1 MSQEAL
7 YLRKDHRN
15 QIDKRLFDTHLVSM
29 SAHYKSLARRTN
41 PAVTALFPLNGTV
54 LLPGCDLPLN
64 IFEPRYLN
72 MIDDALRGERLIGMV
87 QSSGSDL
94 AKIGGLGRISQF
106 SETEDGRYLVVLK
119 GLKRFHL
126 GEEVD
131 TGTPYRQAKIS
142 FDGFEADADTHHA
155 KQTSEALSESGR
167 SDRAALTVA
176 MKSLAKAVGVQVDWD
191 TLKEIPLPL
200 LINQAAMI
208 SPFQA
213 EDKQSLL
220 EAATSDER
228 RRLLIGLMHLYAGQ
242 INGSGDQPTQ

>member
-1 MSQEAL
+1 
-7 YLRKDHRN
+7 
-15 QIDKRLFDTHLVSM
+15 M

-41 PAVTALFPLNGTV
+41 PESAALFPLSGTV

-87 QSSGSDL
+87 QSQGSDL
-94 AKIGGLGRISQF
+94 APIGGLGRISQF

-119 GLKRFHL
+119 GLKRFRL
-126 GEEVD
+126 GEELDVK
-131 TGTPYRQAKIS
+131 TPYRQAKLI
-142 FDGFEADADTHHA
+142 FDGFEADADTHDA

-242 INGSGDQPTQ
+242 INGGGEQPTQ

>member
-1 MSQEAL
+1 
-7 YLRKDHRN
+7 
-15 QIDKRLFDTHLVSM
+15 M

-41 PAVTALFPLNGTV
+41 PESVALFPLNGTV

-72 MIDDALRGERLIGMV
+72 MIDDALRNERLIGMV
-87 QSSGSDL
+87 QTRGDKL
-94 AKIGGLGRISQF
+94 VKIGGLGRISQF

-126 GEEVD
+126 GEELKV
-131 TGTPYRQAKIS
+131 TTPYRQAKIS
-142 FDGFEADADTHHA
+142 FDGFETDADTHDA

-176 MKSLAKAVGVQVDWD
+176 MKSLAKAVGVQVEWD
-191 TLKEIPLPL
+191 ALQEIPLPL

-208 SPFQA
+208 SPFEA
-213 EDKQSLL
+213 EDKQSLM
-220 EAATSDER
+220 EAGTSDER

-242 INGSGDQPTQ
+242 IGGQAEEQPKQ

>member
-1 MSQEAL
+1 
-7 YLRKDHRN
+7 
-15 QIDKRLFDTHLVSM
+15 M

-41 PAVTALFPLNGTV
+41 PDAVALFPLNGTV

-72 MIDDALRGERLIGMV
+72 MIDDALKADRLIGMV
-87 QSSGSDL
+87 QSRGDTL

-126 GEEVD
+126 GEELKV
-131 TGTPYRQAKIS
+131 TTPYRQVKIN
-142 FDGFEADADTHHA
+142 FDGFQHDADTHDA

-176 MKSLAKAVGVQVDWD
+176 MKSLAKAVNVQVDWD
-191 TLKEIPLPL
+191 SLKEIPLPL
-200 LINQAAMI
+200 LINQSAMI
-208 SPFQA
+208 SPFQP

-220 EAATSDER
+220 EASTSDER

-242 INGSGDQPTQ
+242 IGGEAGDHPQQ

>member
-1 MSQEAL
+1 M
-7 YLRKDHRN
+7 
-15 QIDKRLFDTHLVSM
+15 
-29 SAHYKSLARRTN
+29 
-41 PAVTALFPLNGTV
+41 
-54 LLPGCDLPLN
+54 LPGCDLPLN

-87 QSSGSDL
+87 QSRGDQL
-94 AKIGGLGRISQF
+94 VKVGGLGRISQF

-126 GEEVD
+126 REELDV
-131 TGTPYRQAKIS
+131 TTPYRQAKIS
-142 FDGFEADADTHHA
+142 FDGFEHDADTHDA

-176 MKSLAKAVGVQVDWD
+176 MKALAKAVGVQVEWES
-191 TLKEIPLPL
+191 LKEIPLPL
-200 LINQAAMI
+200 LINQSAMI
-208 SPFQA
+208 SPFQP
-213 EDKQSLL
+213 EDKQSLM

-242 INGSGDQPTQ
+242 IGGKAGDGQKQ

>member
-1 MSQEAL
+1 
-7 YLRKDHRN
+7 
-15 QIDKRLFDTHLVSM
+15 M

-41 PAVTALFPLNGTV
+41 PESVALFPLNGTV
-54 LLPGCDLPLN
+54 LLPGCELPLN
-64 IFEPRYLN
+64 VFEPRYLN

-87 QSSGSDL
+87 QSRGDAL
-94 AKIGGLGRISQF
+94 LKTGGLGRISQF

-126 GEEVD
+126 GEELQVY
-131 TGTPYRQAKIS
+131 TPYRQAKIS
-142 FDGFEADADTHHA
+142 FDGFESDADTHDA

-176 MKSLAKAVGVQVDWD
+176 MKSFANAVGVQVDWD
-191 TLKEIPLPL
+191 ALQEIPLPL

-208 SPFQA
+208 SPFQS
-213 EDKQSLL
+213 EDKQSLM
-220 EAATSDER
+220 EAETSDDR

-242 INGSGDQPTQ
+242 LGGEGEEQPKQ

>member
-1 MSQEAL
+1 
-7 YLRKDHRN
+7 
-15 QIDKRLFDTHLVSM
+15 M

-41 PAVTALFPLNGTV
+41 PESVSLFPLNGTV

-87 QSSGSDL
+87 QSRGDSL
-94 AKIGGLGRISQF
+94 AKTGGLGRISQF
-106 SETEDGRYLVVLK
+106 SETEDGRYMVVLK
-119 GLKRFHL
+119 GLKRFKIETEL
-126 GEEVD
+126 NV
-131 TGTPYRQAKIS
+131 TTPYRQAKIS
-142 FDGFEADADTHHA
+142 FDDFQHDPDTHDA

-176 MKSLAKAVGVQVDWD
+176 MKSLAKAVGVQVDWESIN
-191 TLKEIPLPL
+191 EIPLPL
-200 LINQAAMI
+200 LINQSAMI
-208 SPFQA
+208 SPFQS

-220 EAATSDER
+220 EAITSDER

-242 INGSGDQPTQ
+242 IGNEASEPPKQ